1 MNMECSTI
9 DWFFLNFGK
18 VCRKIGIGQLIASK
32 LAIRAKKKKKVV
44 INVNKDL
51 SLYSVKSDGKA
62 TILRDKSWN
71 VVKKFDLQII
81 IPAFNSEKYIQE
93 CVESIINQKCDY
105 MWQMIVVDDGSTDR
119 TLEILKRYL
128 VDERIVVISQK
139 NQGAAAARNKGIEN
153 VSSKYLMFVDSDD
166 ILEPGAIQKLMQCA
180 YRNDVDVVEGNF
192 YDWKNGKKRQASFSK
207 TAVVTDPINQLLGF
221 PCGKVFRT
229 ELFKKIQFPKGF
241 LFEDSIISFLIL
253 PQVHIAWT
261 IEDVVFAYRRF
272 EMSTTYRTKKNIKS
286 VDTCYILNEMYEAA
300 DILGIDIIQLYDLSL
315 SHIKLSYERISKFNR
330 EIRECCFCYFC
341 RVVNEKFRN
350 ISSKRKELKNID
362 VAIKDYN
369 FQLYEIIGRF
379 E

>member
-1 MNMECSTI
+1 M
-9 DWFFLNFGK
+9 
-18 VCRKIGIGQLIASK
+18 
-32 LAIRAKKKKKVV
+32 
-44 INVNKDL
+44 NKDL

-166 ILEPGAIQKLMQCA
+166 ILEPGAIQRLMQCA

-192 YDWKNGKKRQASFSK
+192 YDWKNGEKRQASFSK

-253 PQVHIAWT
+253 PQVHTAWT
-261 IEDVVFAYRRF
+261 IEDVVFSYRRF

-286 VDTCYILNEMYEAA
+286 VDTCYILSEMYEAA

-315 SHIKLSYERISKFNR
+315 SHI
-330 EIRECCFCYFC
+330 
-341 RVVNEKFRN
+341 
-350 ISSKRKELKNID
+350 
-362 VAIKDYN
+362 
-369 FQLYEIIGRF
+369 
-379 E
+379 